1 MEKQKYISDL
11 EDIRNIMDRS
21 SRFISLSGLS
31 GIIAGIVALVGA
43 ALAYY
48 TIFINNDYYSYRV
61 AILDLNTT
69 ITLIAIA
76 SSVLLLSISSGIF
89 LSWRKAKKN
98 NHSIWDNQ
106 SRRLIINLMIPLV
119 TGGLLCL
126 ILISKGFIGLVAPLT
141 LVFYGLGLIN
151 ASKYTLTEVRSL
163 GIAEVTLGLIAC
175 QWEGA
180 GLVFW
185 AIGFGALH
193 IIYGIIM
200 HVKYDA

>member
-1 MEKQKYISDL
+1 
-11 EDIRNIMDRS
+11 MDRS

-31 GIIAGIVALVGA
+31 GVIAGILALIGA

-48 TIFINNDYYSYRV
+48 TVFVDNNYYSYRV

-76 SSVLLLSISSGIF
+76 SAVLILSISFGIY

-98 NHSIWDNQ
+98 NHGIWDNQ
-106 SRRLIINLMIPLV
+106 SKRLIINLMIPLA

-141 LVFYGLGLIN
+141 LVFYGLALIN

-163 GIAEVTLGLIAC
+163 GIVEVTLGLMAC
-175 QWEGA
+175 QWEGF
-180 GLVFW
+180 GLIFW
-185 AIGFGALH
+185 CIGFGALH

-200 HVKYDA
+200 HVKYDT

>member
-31 GIIAGIVALVGA
+31 GVIAGILALIGA

-48 TIFINNDYYSYRV
+48 TVFINNDYYSYRV
-61 AILDLNTT
+61 AFLDLNTT

-76 SSVLLLSISSGIF
+76 TSILVLSIAIGIY

-98 NHSIWDNQ
+98 NQGIWDNQ
-106 SRRLIINLMIPLV
+106 SKRLILNLLIPLV
-119 TGGLLCL
+119 AGGVLCL

-141 LVFYGLGLIN
+141 LVFYGLALIN
-151 ASKYTLTEVRSL
+151 ASKYTLTEIRSL
-163 GIAEVTLGLIAC
+163 GIAEVILGLIAC
-175 QWEGA
+175 QWEGS

-185 AIGFGALH
+185 SIGFGALH

-200 HVKYDA
+200 YLKYDA